1 MSAHSIEVAGRTFE
15 HKDTLKSTFKLWWKG
30 ESWKGKYR
38 VGSPLLPRLM
48 SYCMKNRLTL
58 LVDGER
64 LGQIESES
72 ETDYDDDFE
81 KNTIEHLSVKG
92 GGDTLQGFTLP
103 STTTKNGYEVIQ
115 VKPSETSNEWG
126 GYEDIL
132 QNGGPYDHARMEQQ
146 HLLPLISEK
155 LQEGY
160 KNIIVECPTG
170 SGKSALSYWLPLV
183 FDTQAYIST
192 PLKGLQT
199 QYVNDHPFMAS
210 AMGRGNYSCA
220 LDEADLAELDLAGCN
235 ASNAPCR
242 VVEGFDCPH
251 ALKKEELEEIMSGNP
266 YETPCS
272 YYNAYAEA
280 LKNRWF
286 IGNTTYLTAMRL
298 FGKPVLPTRPLLV
311 VDEAHTAASI
321 IEKFCGFSLSRKRIA
336 RLLYGKK
343 PSQKDLNAS
352 RKDYDFPSIKSMR
365 VETPDDQRRS
375 DCIKILLMLRAL
387 VKEVETN
394 IKHRTYKPDEMGDA
408 KAFVQHSYMMMSEL
422 QTNWKRWVY
431 QFDDDDVKNVLRVE
445 PLSVSKYAEDCFL
458 SLGNQRVFMSGTI
471 ISPEVFME
479 ELGLSPEETIF
490 LRVCESTFPSQKRPL
505 ALSQKGGL
513 MIWNKDA
520 QGIQFSDLKKTAD
533 AVAKIADHYKGHKGL
548 ILPYTD
554 GIESSVVDILSDDHP
569 EVAARLIQHTK
580 NPSERESVLN
590 DFKEGDGDG
599 ILISTYAN
607 QGYDNEDIRFVI
619 ICKLPFLSLGDT
631 KVKLKMKHNETWYQ
645 TYTVRTLLQQYG
657 RAMRSKDDWGHVY
670 IVDAHFGHWFRT
682 RNIERLV
689 PPYILDAMR

>member
-1 MSAHSIEVAGRTFE
+1 MSAHSIEVAGKTFE

-58 LVDGER
+58 LVDGEQ
-64 LGQIESES
+64 LGQIDTESEA
-72 ETDYDDDFE
+72 DYDDDFE
-81 KNTIEHLSVKG
+81 KNTIEHKSEKG
-92 GGDTLQGFTLP
+92 GGEVLQGFSLP
-103 STTTKNGYEVIQ
+103 STTSKRGYEV
-115 VKPSETSNEWG
+115 VEVRPSDETPEWKS
-126 GYEDIL
+126 YEEIL
-132 QNGGPYDHARMEQQ
+132 ANGGPYDHARMEQQ

-155 LQEGY
+155 LTHGY

-220 LDEADLAELDLAGCN
+220 LDESDLEELDLAGCN

-251 ALKKEELEEIMSGNP
+251 ALKKEDLEEVMIGKQF
-266 YETPCS
+266 ETPCS
-272 YYNAYAEA
+272 YYGAYAEA

-298 FGKPVLPTRPLLV
+298 FGKPVLPTRPLLI
-311 VDEAHTAASI
+311 VDEAHTASSI

-343 PSQKDLNAS
+343 PTKKELNAS
-352 RKDYDFPSIKSMR
+352 RKTYDFPSISSMR
-365 VETPDDQRRS
+365 VETPNDQRRS

-394 IKHRTYKPDEMGDA
+394 LKHRTYKPDEMGDA

-422 QTNWKRWVY
+422 QNNWKRWVY

-458 SLGNQRVFMSGTI
+458 SLGKQRIFMSGTI

-479 ELGLSPEETIF
+479 ELGLIPEETVF
-490 LRVCESTFPSQKRPL
+490 LKVCESTFPSNKRPL

-513 MIWNKDA
+513 MIWNKES

-533 AVAKIADHYKGHKGL
+533 AVAKIAEHYKGHKGL
-548 ILPYTD
+548 ILPYTV
-554 GIESSVVDILSDDHP
+554 GIESTVVDVLSEHHP

-580 NPSERESVLN
+580 NPSEREGVLK
-590 DFKEGDGDG
+590 DFKESEGDG

-631 KVKLKMKHNETWYQ
+631 KVKLKMKNNETWYQ

-682 RNIERLV
+682 RNIERLM
-689 PPYILDAMR
+689 PSYILDAMR